1 PFPVPPTPGRARRGG
16 AGSAAAAGRSGAE
29 RSGAGRGGQ
38 RRGQHGGRHGGRRD
52 GLRARAGAAAGGRRR
67 QNHHDPE
74 RGADPGAGRE
84 PRAAPQQ
91 KPGPGGHFGALQD
104 DIPED
109 GPPVLVEE
117 CEAARHPRPGGRHHP
132 HPHHPPGHRHHP
144 HLEPT
149 PRPPPTRGD
158 PPATPVSPGE
168 YRDDK
173 NRVRLGEGLVRCQR
187 EAEEVTE
194 LMKQNFARALERD
207 GRLSDLDS
215 RAQEL
220 RAMGETFTR
229 STRAVARQ
237 QRRGHRRWRLVVIGL
252 AGLLLLL
259 LLLILGLALWLPRPP
274 PAIITVT
281 VPPGTSPG
289 GD

>member
-1 PFPVPPTPGRARRGG
+1 M
-16 AGSAAAAGRSGAE
+16 
-29 RSGAGRGGQ
+29 
-38 RRGQHGGRHGGRRD
+38 
-52 GLRARAGAAAGGRRR
+52 
-67 QNHHDPE
+67 
-74 RGADPGAGRE
+74 
-84 PRAAPQQ
+84 
-91 KPGPGGHFGALQD
+91 
-104 DIPED
+104 
-109 GPPVLVEE
+109 
-117 CEAARHPRPGGRHHP
+117 
-132 HPHHPPGHRHHP
+132 
-144 HLEPT
+144 
-149 PRPPPTRGD
+149 
-158 PPATPVSPGE
+158 
-168 YRDDK
+168 
-173 NRVRLGEGLVRCQR
+173 EGLARCQR

-220 RAMGETFTR
+220 RTMGETFTR

-252 AGLLLLL
+252 ASLLLLL

-281 VPPGTSPG
+281 VPPSTPPG

>member
-1 PFPVPPTPGRARRGG
+1 M
-16 AGSAAAAGRSGAE
+16 
-29 RSGAGRGGQ
+29 
-38 RRGQHGGRHGGRRD
+38 
-52 GLRARAGAAAGGRRR
+52 
-67 QNHHDPE
+67 
-74 RGADPGAGRE
+74 
-84 PRAAPQQ
+84 
-91 KPGPGGHFGALQD
+91 
-104 DIPED
+104 
-109 GPPVLVEE
+109 
-117 CEAARHPRPGGRHHP
+117 
-132 HPHHPPGHRHHP
+132 
-144 HLEPT
+144 
-149 PRPPPTRGD
+149 TR
-158 PPATPVSPGE
+158 T
-168 YRDDK
+168 
-173 NRVRLGEGLVRCQR
+173 EGLARCQR

-281 VPPGTSPG
+281 VPPGTPPRRGLSPWHG
-289 GD
+289 GEPARTWGRPYNNKPA